1 MLVIAATFLMAW
13 AAMLLWP
20 GVGSSAVLRDWL
32 VVRPAAR
39 LAAIRRGDVAVAV
52 VILAAIAVMTL
63 CEDGSAVRLLLYA
76 LPDAAVWM
84 TSIEVSACI
93 DAVVTVAVALSAWR
107 GGARAMGGRV
117 RFHGMHRA
125 TRAPRRTARRAAA
138 NDDRDGDRRRA
149 A

>member
-1 MLVIAATFLMAW
+1 MLAIAATFLMAW
-13 AAMLLWP
+13 TAMLVWP
-20 GVGSSAVLRDWL
+20 GVEASAALRDWL

-52 VILAAIAVMTL
+52 VILAGVAVMTL
-63 CEDGSAVRLLLYA
+63 CADDSAVRLLLYA
-76 LPDAAVWM
+76 VPDAAVWM

-93 DAVVTVAVALSAWR
+93 DALVTVAVAWSAWR
-107 GGARAMGGRV
+107 SGARAMGGRV
-117 RFHGMHRA
+117 RIHGMHRA